1 MLHPRAPSVIS
12 GSICELCIYAGPTT
26 SRFVCIQDK
35 RAIICTSPSLLNH
48 AWIFSDCAV
57 RTFAYEDSLGP
68 ASPYTMFARVDG
80 LVVYCRFKKS
90 WIRVSCTAAP
100 TSRRHLRVY
109 LQYPFV
115 KSAHMID
122 NPRPILA
129 SVLVLLDSFST
140 QNLLV
145 SCAMQSISAHDCREG
160 WYPWSSLLAH
170 ACDWLVVCIGR
181 KIEPYW

>member
-1 MLHPRAPSVIS
+1 MLVPPHPGLSAFRIREPSS
-12 GSICELCIYAGPTT
+12 ARHPLSSIMHGF
-26 SRFVCIQDK
+26 SRTV
-35 RAIICTSPSLLNH
+35 L
-48 AWIFSDCAV
+48 V

-80 LVVYCRFKKS
+80 LVVYCRFKNS